1 LGQEGPFTAAL
12 WNWYILDD
20 DPAECERLMRTPL
33 ARAFA
38 LLHPASEWRR
48 LGHTHP
54 FGDDFYSLRDFI
66 PMEFDRATFLD
77 AMDAVPDEV
86 LREFYH
92 MGDAEAVI
100 RELEEYVR
108 AGLQHIIVW
117 NATGMFD
124 LEKVR
129 SSYRVLKEVLSYV
142 KQ

>member
-1 LGQEGPFTAAL
+1 
-12 WNWYILDD
+12 
-20 DPAECERLMRTPL
+20 
-33 ARAFA
+33 
-38 LLHPASEWRR
+38 
-48 LGHTHP
+48 
-54 FGDDFYSLRDFI
+54 
-66 PMEFDRATFLD
+66 MEFDRATFLD